1 MFAAGSS
8 PEALDAQPF
17 PLHVTIP
24 IGVSSL
30 PPGNLVRISAAVDP
44 EGPQPAAK
52 LCSCYCRQPLRHTSR
67 AHIILER
74 KIFSAYGTV
83 PQCHRFCVFFLP
95 LQGEAHKLGEIQAL
109 PASQGGEHSHLKH
122 SHFLSS
128 HSPRRFGCSAEVR
141 CSCRS
146 KSQALFLRTRCS
158 HLFSCSHFRAK
169 QATGEMLTKK
179 KKVIKLVG
187 LLHLNGT
194 IPDKEKEDIIQTSPY
209 FMSELTV
216 QIKKMN

>member
-1 MFAAGSS
+1 M
-8 PEALDAQPF
+8 
-17 PLHVTIP
+17 TIP

-30 PPGNLVRISAAVDP
+30 PPGNLVRISAAIDP

-109 PASQGGEHSHLKH
+109 PAAQGGEHSHLKH

-146 KSQALFLRTRCS
+146 KSQADSFVFKNKVQSSFQLLPLQGKTSNRRS
-158 HLFSCSHFRAK
+158 AD
-169 QATGEMLTKK
+169 KK

>member
-1 MFAAGSS
+1 M
-8 PEALDAQPF
+8 
-17 PLHVTIP
+17 TIP

>member
-24 IGVSSL
+24 IGGSSL

-146 KSQALFLRTRCS
+146 KSQADSFVFKNKVQSSFQLLPLQGKTSNRQN
-158 HLFSCSHFRAK
+158 AD
-169 QATGEMLTKK
+169 QKK
-179 KKVIKLVG
+179 KS
-187 LLHLNGT
+187 LN
-194 IPDKEKEDIIQTSPY
+194 
-209 FMSELTV
+209 L
-216 QIKKMN
+216 